1 MGILILSELSKSGM
15 HGLKIISVIAMVSGL
30 LMVAAALLLLWLSQ
44 PPYKAGSILL
54 VVGLIFIV
62 GAIILLCVAQ
72 DPDRA
77 SKPLQL

>member
-30 LMVAAALLLLWLSQ
+30 LMAAALLLLWLSQ